1 LEIQLNL
8 IGFCLGVEEYDV
20 VSKEN
25 QILTERLISLSNN
38 LCSFSQL
45 SENDQDCLIVN
56 FSLKT
61 LERQVENQKLEIK
74 NKKKELNLVKNTLI
88 QKDIIGLLEPNERCL
103 INPKTNPWLNTMN
116 HNPSSAALPT
126 TSKYEINIRPYN
138 SQIEYT
144 KSNLFAYL
152 KLDFDLTRNY
162 YAANSKHNVNAN
174 HLNCLRI
181 VVDSID
187 GHSIVLENSH
197 KILDFDLS
205 EWTLRRE
212 IQNCPN
218 FDMLNGSDT
227 GRVSVPFRIPVE
239 GDVKL
244 MSDHENSDPNLIDVI
259 EFKFPKGWYFS

>member
-1 LEIQLNL
+1 MCQ
-8 IGFCLGVEEYDV
+8 GVQEYDV
-20 VSKEN
+20 VSREN
-25 QILTERLISLSNN
+25 QILTERLITLSNS

-56 FSLKT
+56 FSVKT
-61 LERQVENQKLEIK
+61 LERQVASHKIDVK
-74 NKKKELNLVKNTLI
+74 SKKKELNLVKNLLI
-88 QKDIIGLLEPNERCL
+88 QKDIISLLEPNERCL
-103 INPKTNPWLNTMN
+103 INPKTNPWL
-116 HNPSSAALPT
+116 SVQALPQGSLNLKEKSTDNST
-126 TSKYEINIRPYN
+126 TSKYEINIRPY
-138 SQIEYT
+138 STQIEYT

-162 YAANSKHNVNAN
+162 YAANSKPNLNAN

-212 IQNCPN
+212 IQNCPS
-218 FDMLNGSDT
+218 FDMFSGSAT
-227 GRVSVPFRIPVE
+227 GRVSVPFRIPAE
-239 GDVKL
+239 GEVKL
-244 MSDHENSDPNLIDVI
+244 MSEHENSDPKLVDVI
-259 EFKFPKGWYFS
+259 EFKFPKG